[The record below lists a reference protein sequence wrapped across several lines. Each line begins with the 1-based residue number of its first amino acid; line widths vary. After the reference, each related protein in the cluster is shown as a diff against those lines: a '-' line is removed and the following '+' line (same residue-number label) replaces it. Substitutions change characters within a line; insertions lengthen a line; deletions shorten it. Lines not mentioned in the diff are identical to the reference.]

1 LKVDLERKS
10 KQDAKSIQEDVEM
23 SLVQLK
29 RDMDNKLKDRRA
41 SLQQEYELKLQRERD
56 KLSKKVGVENLQE
69 MKL

>member
-1 LKVDLERKS
+1 MKVDLERKS
-10 KQDAKSIQEDVEM
+10 KQDAKSIQEDAEM